1 MRHSPNHIWR
11 VAILQHSLPGRFQ
24 GCTRNPTNSNR
35 SDCPRN
41 SGAIDFILWMLRCHS
56 ESYCMSMTYS
66 ILLFILMI
74 AQLTLVVYMF
84 IAKEDYLKHM
94 EHVVDRAWDRR
105 TQKADYM
112 DGLQIGFK
120 CCGNRDYRDYTYQG
134 FVPATCCENPGHC
147 SVENAY
153 KNGCK
158 STFVNFWDKNSD
170 IIKYAGLIIAAIEF
184 VGFIFSCCLANN
196 IRNYRRRSAY

>member
-1 MRHSPNHIWR
+1 
-11 VAILQHSLPGRFQ
+11 
-24 GCTRNPTNSNR
+24 
-35 SDCPRN
+35 
-41 SGAIDFILWMLRCHS
+41 
-56 ESYCMSMTYS
+56 
-66 ILLFILMI
+66 
-74 AQLTLVVYMF
+74 MF

-112 DGLQIGFK
+112 DGLQIGVSFYYFGVVFNSIYKIYHLFLQFK

-170 IIKYAGLIIAAIEF
+170 IIKYAGLIIAAIE
-184 VGFIFSCCLANN
+184 VSSICFIKL
-196 IRNYRRRSAY
+196 